1 MISYVLTYTCSQNT
15 HTFNVRTLQQGDD
28 SDNDGGVV
36 DLLDGAMVR
45 NLKLVGG
52 SDDEDSD
59 LEGEEVELQVGEDG
73 KLIVPGTCTHT
84 HLKCKQLRC
93 LPFRDMIDSQSL
105 WRRSLILHA
114 TSQCMTSRLHK
125 RCHCYQIVVVTLCF
139 DAPLLLT
146 WLDEYS
152 HKL

>member
-1 MISYVLTYTCSQNT
+1 
-15 HTFNVRTLQQGDD
+15 
-28 SDNDGGVV
+28 
-36 DLLDGAMVR
+36 MVR

-84 HLKCKQLRC
+84 HLKCKQLHC

-105 WRRSLILHA
+105 WRRSLSHLA
-114 TSQCMTSRLHK
+114 
-125 RCHCYQIVVVTLCF
+125 CHVSVYDLPVAQAL
-139 DAPLLLT
+139 PLLPNRCSDAVFRRAASTYLA
-146 WLDEYS
+146 
-152 HKL
+152 